1 MKESFVSGL
10 EPNDRVTSYFVVQSK
25 EVRFKKQNGEAF
37 LSLRLADRSG
47 QIEAK
52 MWDGVDEIA
61 DTFAQDDFVKI
72 RGAVQVF
79 RDQPQ
84 IIIHKLRFA
93 AESEVELADFVPHTN
108 RDINEMFAEL
118 MATIEGFENEDLKR
132 LMHAFFDDPETAA
145 RFKKAP
151 AAKSMHHG
159 FVGGLLEHVM
169 SLLNLAKLVASNY
182 SYIDRDLLQTGV
194 LLHDLGK
201 IFELGY
207 ERSFYYTDD
216 GQLLGHITMVVSM
229 VDRKCAELDNFPH
242 KLKVLVQ
249 HMLLSHH
256 GRYEFGSPKL
266 PMFPEALALSYID
279 DLDSKLESMRAGLAE
294 MVPEATWSRF
304 NPALDRMVLCK
315 ESYLAEQPAEV
326 PLAAP
331 AEPPALPTQPPLLE
345 STPEPEPK
353 TAGGNFAD
361 KLRSALD
368 D

>member
-10 EPNDRVTSYFVVQSK
+10 EPNERVTSFFLVQSK
-25 EVRFKKQNGEAF
+25 EVRFKKQNGEPF

-61 DTFAQDDFVKI
+61 DSFEQDDFIKI

-79 RDQPQ
+79 RDQAQ
-84 IIIHKLRFA
+84 IIIHKLRVA
-93 AESEVELADFVPHTN
+93 AESEVDLADFIPHTDRN
-108 RDINEMFAEL
+108 IDEMFAEL
-118 MATIEGFENEDLKR
+118 LATIDGFENEDLKR
-132 LMHAFFDDPETAA
+132 LMREFFDDPETAA
-145 RFKKAP
+145 RFRKAP

-159 FVGGLLEHVM
+159 FIGGLLEHVM
-169 SLLNLAKLVASNY
+169 SLLNLARLVASNY
-182 SYIDRDLLQTGV
+182 SYLDRDLLQTGV

-229 VDRKCAELDNFPH
+229 VDRKCEQLENFPP

-256 GRYEFGSPKL
+256 GRYEFWLTETADVSRGSCA
-266 PMFPEALALSYID
+266 FVH
-279 DLDSKLESMRAGLAE
+279 RR
-294 MVPEATWSRF
+294 SRF
-304 NPALDRMVLCK
+304 EARKHARGTRGNDPRSHLEPVQPGARADGAPQGVLLGGDASRGTGTSRR
-315 ESYLAEQPAEV
+315 EASS
-326 PLAAP
+326 AAGASP
-331 AEPPALPTQPPLLE
+331 DSGL
-345 STPEPEPK
+345 
-353 TAGGNFAD
+353 
-361 KLRSALD
+361 
-368 D
+368 